1 VCQSVLPFTAVDL
14 QDFPMQHDLVA
25 RSVLTALGGP
35 ENIQVAAHC
44 ATRLRIVTV
53 DKTKIHQAALDADPD
68 VKGTFEAGGQFQ
80 IIIGPGDV
88 DKVYEELVAL
98 SGVRA
103 ASKDEVKQ
111 VAGQG
116 GNVVVRFI
124 KMLSDIFVPVLP
136 ALIAGGLLM
145 ALNNVL
151 TAPGLFGPDAVTTTL
166 PWLADPAAL
175 INLLAS
181 AAFAFLPVLVAFSAG
196 QRFGANPYL
205 SAALGAAMV
214 TPSLVNGYSVAQAI
228 ADGTMTY
235 WNILGFDVAQA
246 GYQGTVIPVLAVV
259 YLLSLCEKLL
269 RRVLKGTF
277 DFLFTPMIALLVTGM
292 ATFVVVGP
300 AMRWVSDAI
309 TFGLSW
315 VYDSFGFVGGALFG
329 LAYSPI
335 VVTGLHQSFPAVE
348 LSLIAQGGSFI
359 FAIASMAN
367 IAQGAACLAVF
378 LLVRRGS
385 KLRAMAG
392 ASSLSALLGITEP
405 AIFGVNLR
413 LQFPFFIG
421 MGAAAVAGGFI
432 SALGVKAISLGAA
445 GLIGFVSIQPSSI
458 PLFLL
463 CALISFV
470 LSFGATLGYGR
481 WRVARGRSLDP
492 TEGVAPLDAS
502 AAVDSPDVSI
512 DVAATSATDPV
523 ASDLPDARI
532 DIVSPAR
539 GRLIPLSEVPDPMFS
554 GGVLGG
560 GVAVV
565 PSDGD
570 VTAPVAGVL
579 TAVFPTGHAYGIT
592 TDDGIEVLV
601 HIGIDTVNLKGEH
614 FTALVAAG
622 ERVEVGTPL
631 ARVDWAAVRAA
642 GYEIT
647 TPIVITNSDSFE
659 VVDSVEAA
667 DVAPGDPIFHVHRNP
682 VAPHA

>member
-1 VCQSVLPFTAVDL
+1 
-14 QDFPMQHDLVA
+14 MQHDVVA
-25 RSVLTALGGP
+25 RSVLTALGGS
-35 ENIQVAAHC
+35 ENIQAAAHC

-53 DKTKIHQAALDADPD
+53 DKTRIDQSALDADPN

-88 DKVYEELVAL
+88 DKVYDELVAL

-103 ASKDEVKQ
+103 ATKDEVKQ
-111 VAGQG
+111 VAGQS

-151 TAPGLFGPDAVTTTL
+151 TAPGLFGPEAVTTTL

-196 QRFGANPYL
+196 QRFGANPFL

-214 TPSLVNGYSVAQAI
+214 MPSLVNGYAVSEAMA
-228 ADGTMTY
+228 AGTMTY
-235 WNILGFDVAQA
+235 WNILGMDVAQA

-259 YLLSLCEKLL
+259 YLLSVCEKLL

-277 DFLFTPMIALLVTGM
+277 DFLFTPMISLLVVGV
-292 ATFVVVGP
+292 ATFVAVGP

-315 VYDSFGFVGGALFG
+315 VYESFGFLGGALFG
-329 LAYSPI
+329 LVYSPI

-359 FAIASMAN
+359 FAIAAMAN

-378 LLVRRGS
+378 FLVRRGS

-392 ASSLSALLGITEP
+392 ASSTSALLGITEP

-445 GLIGFVSIQPSSI
+445 GVIGFVSIQPSSI
-458 PLFLL
+458 PQFAL

-470 LSFGATLGYGR
+470 LAFVATLVYGR
-481 WRVARGRSLDP
+481 WRIARGKPLDP
-492 TEGVAPLDAS
+492 TEGVAPLDEPTDADTS
-502 AAVDSPDVSI
+502 TS
-512 DVAATSATDPV
+512 DVAEVATDTV
-523 ASDLPDARI
+523 AAAAASDADAVRL
-532 DIVSPAR
+532 DIVSPVR

-560 GVAVV
+560 GAAVL

-592 TDDGIEVLV
+592 TDDGVEVLV
-601 HIGIDTVNLKGEH
+601 HIGIDTVNLKGAH

-631 ARVDWAAVRAA
+631 ARVDWSAVRAA
-642 GYEIT
+642 GYDVT
-647 TPIVITNSDSFE
+647 TPIVVTNSDDFE
-659 VVDSVEAA
+659 VDAVITSADVEAGTPVFQVLRGA
-667 DVAPGDPIFHVHRNP
+667 VEAPT
-682 VAPHA
+682 A

>member
-1 VCQSVLPFTAVDL
+1 
-14 QDFPMQHDLVA
+14 MQHDLVA

-53 DKTKIHQAALDADPD
+53 DKTKIDQAALDADPD

-88 DKVYEELVAL
+88 DKVYDELVTL

-103 ASKDEVKQ
+103 ATKDEVKQ
-111 VAGQG
+111 VAGQS

-166 PWLADPAAL
+166 PWLADPASL
-175 INLLAS
+175 INLLAA

-214 TPSLVNGYSVAQAI
+214 MPSLVNGYAVAQAI

-235 WNILGFDVAQA
+235 WNILGLHVAQA

-259 YLLSLCEKLL
+259 YLLSVCEKLL

-277 DFLFTPMIALLVTGM
+277 DFLFTPMIALLVTGI
-292 ATFVVVGP
+292 ATFIVVGP
-300 AMRWVSDAI
+300 VMRWVSDGI

-315 VYDSFGFVGGALFG
+315 VYETFGFVGGALFG
-329 LAYSPI
+329 LVYSPI

-392 ASSLSALLGITEP
+392 ASSVSALLGITEP
-405 AIFGVNLR
+405 AIFGVNMR

-421 MGAAAVAGGFI
+421 MGSAAVAGGFI
-432 SALGVKAISLGAA
+432 SLFGVKAISLGAA
-445 GLIGFVSIQPSSI
+445 GVIGFVSIQPSSI

-463 CALISFV
+463 CALISFA
-470 LSFGATLGYGR
+470 LSFGATLVYGR
-481 WRVARGRSLDP
+481 WRVARGRPLDP
-492 TEGVAPLDAS
+492 AEGVAPLNAP
-502 AAVDSPDVSI
+502 AAVDSPGAEADTVPATP
-512 DVAATSATDPV
+512 AASALE
-523 ASDLPDARI
+523 SDLRV

-539 GRLIPLSEVPDPMFS
+539 GLLIPLAEVPDPMFS

-565 PSDGD
+565 PSEGD

-579 TAVFPTGHAYGIT
+579 TAVFPTGHAYGMT
-592 TDDGIEVLV
+592 TDDGVEVLV

-614 FTALVAAG
+614 FTPLVAAG
-622 ERVEVGTPL
+622 ERVEAGTPL

-642 GYEIT
+642 GYDIT

-659 VVDSVEAA
+659 VIDAVEAA
-667 DVAPGDPIFHVHRNP
+667 DVAPGDPLFHVHPSP
-682 VAPHA
+682 VAPRA

>member
-1 VCQSVLPFTAVDL
+1 
-14 QDFPMQHDLVA
+14 MKHDVVA
-25 RSVLTALGGP
+25 RSVLTALGGS
-35 ENIQVAAHC
+35 ENIQAAAHC

-53 DKTKIHQAALDADPD
+53 DKTLIDQAALDADPD

-88 DKVYEELVAL
+88 DKVYDELVAL

-103 ASKDEVKQ
+103 ATKDEVKQ

-116 GNVVVRFI
+116 GNIVVRFI

-151 TAPGLFGPDAVTTTL
+151 TAPGLFGPDAVTTML
-166 PWLADPAAL
+166 PALADPAAL
-175 INLLAS
+175 INLLAA

-205 SAALGAAMV
+205 AAALGAAMV
-214 TPSLVNGYSVAQAI
+214 MPSLVNGYNVAEAV

-235 WNILGFDVAQA
+235 WHIFGMDVAQA

-259 YLLSLCEKLL
+259 YLLSVSEKLL

-277 DFLFTPMIALLVTGM
+277 DFLFTPMISLLVVGL
-292 ATFVVVGP
+292 ATFIAVGP

-315 VYDSFGFVGGALFG
+315 AYESLGFLGGALFG
-329 LAYSPI
+329 LVYSPI

-392 ASSLSALLGITEP
+392 ASSVSALLGITEP

-445 GLIGFVSIQPSSI
+445 GVIGFVSIQPASI
-458 PLFLL
+458 PQFAL
-463 CALISFV
+463 CALISFG
-470 LSFGATLGYGR
+470 LSFGVTLAYGR
-481 WRVARGRSLDP
+481 WRVSRGRPLDP
-492 TEGVAPLDAS
+492 AEGVAPLVPVPAEPEAS
-502 AAVDSPDVSI
+502 EPV
-512 DVAATSATDPV
+512 VAPTTVPA
-523 ASDLPDARI
+523 ASDAETALV

-560 GVAVV
+560 GMAVV
-565 PSDGD
+565 PSEGE
-570 VTAPVAGVL
+570 VTAPAAGVL

-592 TDDGIEVLV
+592 TDEGVEVLV
-601 HIGIDTVNLKGEH
+601 HIGIDTVNLAGAH
-614 FTALVAAG
+614 FTALVSAG

-631 ARVDWAAVRAA
+631 ARVDWTAVRAA
-642 GYEIT
+642 GYDTT
-647 TPIVITNSDSFE
+647 TPIVITNSDIFE
-659 VVDSVEAA
+659 VVAAVEPTE
-667 DVAPGDPIFHVHRNP
+667 VAPGEPIFHVHHSE
-682 VAPHA
+682 VAPRV

>member
-1 VCQSVLPFTAVDL
+1 
-14 QDFPMQHDLVA
+14 MQHNVVA
-25 RSVLTALGGP
+25 RSVLTALGGA
-35 ENIQVAAHC
+35 ENIQAAAHC

-53 DKTKIHQAALDADPD
+53 DKTRIDQAALDADPD

-88 DKVYEELVAL
+88 DKVYDELVTL

-103 ASKDEVKQ
+103 ATKDEVKQ
-111 VAGQG
+111 VAGQS

-151 TAPGLFGPDAVTTTL
+151 TAPGLFGPEAVTTTL

-214 TPSLVNGYSVAQAI
+214 MPSLVNGYAVSQAM

-235 WNILGFDVAQA
+235 WNILGMDVAQA

-259 YLLSLCEKLL
+259 YLLSVCEKLL

-277 DFLFTPMIALLVTGM
+277 DFLFTPMISLLVVGI
-292 ATFVVVGP
+292 ATFVAVGP

-315 VYDSFGFVGGALFG
+315 VYESFGFLGGALFG
-329 LAYSPI
+329 LVYSPI

-359 FAIASMAN
+359 FAIAAMAN

-378 LLVRRGS
+378 FLVRRGS

-392 ASSLSALLGITEP
+392 ASSTSALLGITEP

-445 GLIGFVSIQPSSI
+445 GVIGFVSIEPSSI
-458 PLFLL
+458 PQFAL
-463 CALISFV
+463 CALISFT
-470 LSFGATLGYGR
+470 LSFVTTLAYGR
-481 WRVARGRSLDP
+481 WRIARGKPLDP
-492 TEGVAPLDAS
+492 SEGIAPLDAS
-502 AAVDSPDVSI
+502 IESSDIAAPPAQAEPVRAEAVP
-512 DVAATSATDPV
+512 AASG
-523 ASDLPDARI
+523 LDAVRV

-539 GRLIPLSEVPDPMFS
+539 GRLIALSEVPDPMFS

-560 GVAVV
+560 GAAVV

-592 TDDGIEVLV
+592 TDDGVEVLV
-601 HIGIDTVNLKGEH
+601 HIGIDTVNLKGAH

-622 ERVEVGTPL
+622 DRVETGAPL
-631 ARVDWAAVRAA
+631 ARVDWDAVRAA
-642 GYEIT
+642 GYDIT
-647 TPIVITNSDSFE
+647 TPIVITNSDVFE
-659 VVDSVEAA
+659 VVVSA
-667 DVAPGDPIFHVHRNP
+667 DAGDVSPGAPVFHVVRSEVTP
-682 VAPHA
+682 LV